1 MKKLLSFAL
10 VILIAL
16 LVSMLAIPTF
26 AETYSGTCGDNVN
39 WSFDTETGVLAI
51 SGNGPMKNYSSST
64 MPWSSH
70 RSSIKSVVIS
80 EGVTSIGS
88 AAFGGCSSLT
98 SIEIPDSVT
107 SIGLQAFRG
116 CSSLTSITI
125 PDGVTSI
132 WPVAFYYCSSLTSIT
147 IPDSVT
153 SIGNHAFY
161 NCSSLTSITIPN
173 SVTSIGEYAF
183 YNCSSLSDIY
193 YRGTESQ
200 WNAISKSSNWS
211 NGIENLTIHYVGMN
225 AVDMNGDGEFT
236 YLDISKL
243 YAAYRG
249 VSEVASGVDTD
260 VNGDGTFSYL
270 DVSKLYAIYRGL
282 ADF

>member
-1 MKKLLSFAL
+1 MVNILLNNNVQGVKYMKKLLSFAL

-125 PDGVTSI
+125 P
-132 WPVAFYYCSSLTSIT
+132 
-147 IPDSVT
+147 
-153 SIGNHAFY
+153 
-161 NCSSLTSITIPN
+161 N